1 MSNDYLVI
9 NDSNAS
15 QHCKENGFGL
25 IPRDFAA
32 NPYGSIAPEFSFAV
46 LPWNEIKE
54 RHEYNKSIKATNS
67 DILIAKGFVD
77 TDQNGTNYCW
87 MHGCVNGFMAT
98 RIVQGQP
105 HIELSA
111 ASAAAPIKN
120 FANRGGWGGEALEWL
135 SKSGV
140 ATFKEW
146 PANRIDRS
154 LWTDEAKAVAKQ
166 NTVTEWEDVPAR
178 DMQVF
183 ASGVVQNLFF
193 PVAFNWWSHLVLGA
207 DIEFTSNTTC
217 DMIILNSHGQ
227 DRLVRLE
234 GRKAIPD
241 DVQVIRHVSTYYQ
254 V

>member
-1 MSNDYLVI
+1 MSDYLVI

-15 QHCKENGFGL
+15 HYCQENGYGL

-46 LPWNEIKE
+46 LPWNEIRE
-54 RHEYNKSIKATNS
+54 RHEYNKANKSTNS
-67 DILIAKGFVD
+67 DILNAKGFVD
-77 TDQNGTNYCW
+77 TNQSRTLYCW
-87 MHGCVNGFMAT
+87 MHGCVNGQMAT
-98 RIVQGQP
+98 RIIQNQP

-111 ASAAAPIKN
+111 ASAAAPVKN

-135 SKSGV
+135 AKNGV

-146 PANRIDRS
+146 PANEIDRRYY
-154 LWTDEAKAVAKQ
+154 TDEMKAVAKQ
-166 NTVTEWEDVPAR
+166 NLVTEWEDVPAR

-183 ASGVVQNLFF
+183 ASGVVQNLVF
-193 PVAFNWWSHLVLGA
+193 PVAFNWWSHLILGV
-207 DIEFTSNTTC
+207 DIEFTGPTTV
-217 DMIILNSHGQ
+217 DLIGLNSHDQG
-227 DRLVRLE
+227 RLIRLE

-241 DVQVIRHVSTYYQ
+241 DAQVIRGCSTYYQ